1 MHGIHRFR
9 ADRVSGNNLKLS
21 QCILSVLRASVVIKV
36 AKTIFTTENTENM
49 ENPVGSEIRTPLGLA
64 SPMTSSPL
72 VGYDEAVQS
81 HIFPCHILK
90 PIEEIGRC

>member
-1 MHGIHRFR
+1 VH
-9 ADRVSGNNLKLS
+9 S
-21 QCILSVLRASVVIKV
+21 QCPPCLSGDKSAQNHFHIGDTK
-36 AKTIFTTENTENM
+36 NT
-49 ENPVGSEIRTPLGLA
+49 ENPVGPEISTPLGLA
-64 SPMTSSPL
+64 SPMTISPL